1 MAKETLNLEVKSN
14 IKSVTKET
22 DDLTTS
28 LGKSVDETKD
38 LGGNLKD
45 AGEKGAGGFRKMGTA
60 VKGMGMAL
68 KAAGIGLVVALIA
81 KLMDVFSKNQAV
93 MDFFNTAME
102 SLSIAFND
110 LFSFLSDNVGNVTGW
125 FKSIFE
131 DPKQS
136 LIDFGDAIKKNLI
149 ERFNSFLDTLG
160 FLGDA
165 LSKLLKGDFDGAMAS
180 AKEAGKEMID
190 VYTGVNDSFDKGTK
204 FIKKTAAAI
213 VDYTKKTVKAAG
225 AMVKLNNAAIIA
237 IAVNQG
243 IIEQKDR
250 EAELQR
256 QIRDSEKATFEERIA
271 ANKKLGE
278 ILDEQEIAM
287 MKNASLIVA
296 AAAAQKN
303 KNASIENQASLQEA
317 LNEKDAIAAQIAGLR
332 SEQLVNEEGL
342 QKELLETKREIHL
355 ASLEGTELEL
365 QELAYAYELKLD
377 MARKAGEDTL
387 GIEAKYLEEK
397 QAIIDAAE
405 NVARDNL
412 KAAELVKLDTSKKIR
427 DANISNIEGGIGLVK
442 QMAGENV
449 GIMKA
454 ALIAENAVGIAK
466 NIINTNAANARLTL
480 EGGIAAPGLIAANF
494 MRMGIGIISSVA
506 ATAAGLSALGG
517 GGGGPGPGPGPAATA
532 APPAPQMM
540 SGAFELTGGVK
551 PEPTQ
556 AYVVSDDIT
565 DSQNGL
571 AIIRRRSTI

>member
-1 MAKETLNLEVKSN
+1 MAETLNLEVKSN

-22 DDLTTS
+22 DDLNKS

-45 AGEKGAGGFRKMGTA
+45 AGDKGSSGFSKMGMSI
-60 VKGMGMAL
+60 KGMGTAL

-81 KLMDVFSKNQAV
+81 KLMEVFSKNQAV

-102 SLSIAFND
+102 ALSIAFND
-110 LFSFLSDNVGNVTGW
+110 LFSFLSNNVGKVTGW
-125 FKSIFE
+125 FKDIFE
-131 DPKQS
+131 NPKQS

-165 LSKLLKGDFDGAMAS
+165 LSKLLSGDFEGAMAS

-190 VYTGVNDSFDKGTK
+190 VYTGVNDSFEKGTK
-204 FIKKTAAAI
+204 FIQKTTAA
-213 VDYTKKTVKAAG
+213 VVEYTKKTVKSAA
-225 AMVKLNNAAIIA
+225 AIVKLNNAALIA
-237 IAVNQG
+237 ISVNQG

-256 QIRDSEKATFEERIA
+256 QIRDSEKATFKERIA

-287 MKNASLIVA
+287 MKNANLIVA

-303 KNASIENQASLQEA
+303 KNNSIENQVLVQDA

-332 SEQLVNEEGL
+332 SEQLVNEESL
-342 QKELLETKREIHL
+342 QKELLETKKEIQL
-355 ASLEGTELEL
+355 ASLEGAELEL
-365 QELAYAYELKLD
+365 QELANAYELKLE

-387 GIEAKYLEEK
+387 AIDNQYYNDVVDIVSNATKAEMAIKKAASDKELARDKAVNNAKVGLA
-397 QAIIDAAE
+397 QNALGAMAALAGK
-405 NVARDNL
+405 NVAAG
-412 KAAELVKLDTSKKIR
+412 KAIAVAQTIFATQQSIMSALAGGGTDIALPYWIR
-427 DANISNIEGGIGLVK
+427 LGNAIS
-442 QMAGENV
+442 A
-449 GIMKA
+449 GIMGA
-454 ALIAENAVGIAK
+454 ASIKTILSTDPSAGA
-466 NIINTNAANARLTL
+466 
-480 EGGIAAPGLIAANF
+480 GGGA
-494 MRMGIGIISSVA
+494 
-506 ATAAGLSALGG
+506 GG
-517 GGGGPGPGPGPAATA
+517 GGGGGGAAT
-532 APPAPQMM
+532 PAPQMM
-540 SGAFELTGGVK
+540 SGAFALTGGTE

-565 DSQNGL
+565 ASQNAL
-571 AIIRRRSTI
+571 AIIRRRATI

>member
-1 MAKETLNLEVKSN
+1 MAETLNLEVKSN

-22 DDLTTS
+22 DDLNKS

-45 AGEKGAGGFRKMGTA
+45 AGDKGSSGFSKMGLSI
-60 VKGMGMAL
+60 KGMGTAL

-81 KLMDVFSKNQAV
+81 KLMEVFSKNQAV

-102 SLSIAFND
+102 ALSIAFND
-110 LFSFLSDNVGNVTGW
+110 LFSFLSNNVGKVTGY
-125 FKSIFE
+125 FKDIFE
-131 DPKQS
+131 NPKQS

-165 LSKLLKGDFDGAMAS
+165 LSKLLSGDFEGAMAS

-190 VYTGVNDSFDKGTK
+190 VYTGVNDSFDKGTAI
-204 FIKKTAAAI
+204 IKKTAAAI
-213 VDYTKKTVKAAG
+213 ADYTKKTVSSAKAI
-225 AMVKLNNAAIIA
+225 VKLNNAALIA
-237 IAVNQG
+237 ISVNQG

-256 QIRDSEKATFEERIA
+256 QIRDSEKATFKERIA

-287 MKNASLIVA
+287 MKNANLIVA

-303 KNASIENQASLQEA
+303 KNNSIENQVLVQDA

-332 SEQLVNEEGL
+332 SEQLVNEESL
-342 QKELLETKREIHL
+342 QKELLETKKEIQL
-355 ASLEGTELEL
+355 ASLEGAELEL
-365 QELAYAYELKLD
+365 QELANSYELKLE

-387 GIEAKYLEEK
+387 AIDQKYYDDVVDIVSNATKAEMDIK
-397 QAIIDAAE
+397 KAASDKE
-405 NVARDNL
+405 LARD
-412 KAAELVKLDTSKKIR
+412 KAVN
-427 DANISNIEGGIGLVK
+427 DAKVGLA
-442 QMAGENV
+442 QNALGAMAALAGENV
-449 GIMKA
+449 AAGKAIAVAQTIFATQQSIMSALAGGGTDNALPYWIRLGNAISAGIMGA
-454 ALIAENAVGIAK
+454 ASIKTILS
-466 NIINTNAANARLTL
+466 TDPANA
-480 EGGIAAPGLIAANF
+480 GA
-494 MRMGIGIISSVA
+494 
-506 ATAAGLSALGG
+506 GG
-517 GGGGPGPGPGPAATA
+517 GGAGGGGAAT
-532 APPAPQMM
+532 PAPQMM
-540 SGAFELTGGVK
+540 SGAFDLTGGVE

-571 AIIRRRSTI
+571 AIIRRRATI